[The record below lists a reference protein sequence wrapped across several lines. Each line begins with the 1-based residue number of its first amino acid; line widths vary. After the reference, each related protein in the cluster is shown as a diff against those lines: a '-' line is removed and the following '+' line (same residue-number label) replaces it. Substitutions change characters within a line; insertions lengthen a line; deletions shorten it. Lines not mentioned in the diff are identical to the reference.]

1 MNKIIISFAFCA
13 FLIPGCNKN
22 ETDNDPEQDSYITSF
37 ESLKAEQDTLKR
49 GESTK
54 IKAIALG
61 KNIAYSWTASEGPIL
76 GQGPEVEYVT
86 SPCCYGNITITCIA
100 RGGNESITKSLIIY
114 VLL

>member
-1 MNKIIISFAFCA
+1 MNKKIVLCTLCVFII
-13 FLIPGCNKN
+13 LGCNKN
-22 ETDNDPEQDSYITSF
+22 ETDNEPEQDSYITSF

-54 IKAIALG
+54 IKAVATG
-61 KNIAYSWTASEGPIL
+61 KNIEYSWTASEGPIL
-76 GQGPEVEYVT
+76 GQGSEVVYVT

-100 RGGNESITKSLIIY
+100 RGGNETRSKSLIIY